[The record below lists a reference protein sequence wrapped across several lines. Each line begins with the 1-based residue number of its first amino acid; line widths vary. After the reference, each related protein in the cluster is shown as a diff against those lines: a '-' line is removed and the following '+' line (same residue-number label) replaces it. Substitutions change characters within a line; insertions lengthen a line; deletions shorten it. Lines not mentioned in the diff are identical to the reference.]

1 MTMDRVGRAELGG
14 YVAAVA
20 GAGAL
25 VTFGLFSSYGQP
37 FGTLNDIFLL
47 VMTLAIAPMML
58 GSYELGGMTPLW
70 PARFSLASGVA
81 AVLVWSAA
89 QVLMV
94 AGVVTFADEQ
104 PATGVLAVEAVEAV
118 EAVALIVI
126 GAWLT
131 GAPLLA
137 GPWLPGPLRW
147 LGALSGLGF
156 VVFGLGLLRGG
167 VNDPLSYVGGIGYQ
181 ILFPIWAF
189 LFARLLGL
197 RNRPA

>member
-1 MTMDRVGRAELGG
+1 ELGG

-37 FGTLNDIFLL
+37 FGALNDIFLL
-47 VMTLAIAPMML
+47 VMTLAIAPIML
-58 GSYELGGMTPLW
+58 GCYELGGVTPLW
-70 PARFSLASGVA
+70 PARFSLLTGVG
-81 AVLVWSAA
+81 AVLAWSLA
-89 QVLMV
+89 QVLMIT
-94 AGVVTFADEQ
+94 GVVTFAYEQ
-104 PATGVLAVEAVEAV
+104 PATGAFAVEAA
-118 EAVALIVI
+118 ALVVI

-156 VVFGLGLLRGG
+156 VVFGIGLLHGG
-167 VNDPLSYVGGIGYQ
+167 V
-181 ILFPIWAF
+181 
-189 LFARLLGL
+189 
-197 RNRPA
+197 

>member
-1 MTMDRVGRAELGG
+1 MTMDRVVRAELGG

-20 GAGAL
+20 GTGAL

-37 FGTLNDIFLL
+37 LGTLNDIFLL

-70 PARFSLASGVA
+70 PARFSLASGVG

-94 AGVVTFADEQ
+94 AVVMTFADEQ
-104 PATGVLAVEAVEAV
+104 PATGVFAV
-118 EAVALIVI
+118 EAVALIVS

-131 GAPLLA
+131 GAPVLA

-181 ILFPIWAF
+181 ILFAIWAF
-189 LFARLLGL
+189 LFARLLRL
-197 RNRPA
+197 RNRQA